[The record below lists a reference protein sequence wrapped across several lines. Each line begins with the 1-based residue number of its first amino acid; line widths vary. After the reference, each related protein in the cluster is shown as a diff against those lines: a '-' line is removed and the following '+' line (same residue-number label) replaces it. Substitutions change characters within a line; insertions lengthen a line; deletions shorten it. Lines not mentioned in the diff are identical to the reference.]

1 MIRRSRFLERFQ
13 VAAHAFGRKSLAV
26 ELADGPSLVAR
37 IAIRHS
43 MRADEGKTILMRVD
57 VSQ

>member
-1 MIRRSRFLERFQ
+1 MIWRIRLLECLQ

-26 ELADGPSLVAR
+26 ELTDGASLVTR

-43 MRADEGKTILMRVD
+43 MRADERKTILMRVD